1 LEVQRLRD
9 IFNCRPIIVAVCA
22 GRFTRFKRL
31 KERGRK
37 DDPKSFKE
45 FMVRE
50 DLELSL
56 GVGIL
61 LGIADYVIISESYS
75 NKEEMRE
82 KFKELLKEFLVK
94 NIHILNSSL

>member
-1 LEVQRLRD
+1 MTKHPIVIVEGLRSPLEVQRLKD

-37 DDPKSFKE
+37 DYPKSFKE

-56 GVGIL
+56 GVRIL
-61 LGIADYVIISESYS
+61 LGMADYVIVSGFYS
-75 NKEEMRE
+75 DKEGMRE
-82 KFKELLKEFLVK
+82 VQR
-94 NIHILNSSL
+94 IT

>member
-1 LEVQRLRD
+1 MEVQRLRD

-50 DLELSL
+50 ALELSL

-82 KFKELLKEFLVK
+82 VQR
-94 NIHILNSSL
+94 IT